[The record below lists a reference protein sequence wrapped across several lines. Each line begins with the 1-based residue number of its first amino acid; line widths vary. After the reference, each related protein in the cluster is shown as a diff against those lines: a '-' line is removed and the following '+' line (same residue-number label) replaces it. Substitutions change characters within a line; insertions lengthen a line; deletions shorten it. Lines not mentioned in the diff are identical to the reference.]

1 MTAVAGYEAVNKSY
15 QAETF
20 TSILANDRITED
32 GLVCLESKAEKI
44 ERLEQKVLSL
54 QMEVYTL
61 KTEKEQY
68 LKHGRFTLP
77 FYSNKRSPSNKGPF
91 TNTCKGG
98 PDAKKFQREKFS
110 GPPFWT
116 SKFFGP
122 PLFAKENKRQPHRK
136 SYRPNFQGQN

>member
-68 LKHGRFTLP
+68 PKHGRFTLP
-77 FYSNKRSPSNKGPF
+77 FYSNKCSPYNKCLP
-91 TNTCKGG
+91 
-98 PDAKKFQREKFS
+98 
-110 GPPFWT
+110 
-116 SKFFGP
+116 
-122 PLFAKENKRQPHRK
+122 
-136 SYRPNFQGQN
+136 